1 MEGLIFGIL
10 RYVTAAW
17 DPYRQNQM
25 EKLKADLSREVR
37 FIKRYYDYNT
47 RVSKLKKSLS
57 SELVRERR
65 KSHRVQIFQK
75 LVYNDI
81 TLPVPP
87 YYNPSIRETTNHSTS
102 LFIQR
107 SVVHHDYDKYSFF
120 PRTKRD
126 LNCLLPETRA
136 INYSA
141 FCRAKL
147 SKIISFECSDHLNY
161 KFYLIFYLYLYFCF
175 LTLLDV

>member
-87 YYNPSIRETTNHSTS
+87 YYNLSIRETRNHSTN
-102 LFIQR
+102 LFIQ
-107 SVVHHDYDKYSFF
+107 
-120 PRTKRD
+120 
-126 LNCLLPETRA
+126 
-136 INYSA
+136 
-141 FCRAKL
+141 
-147 SKIISFECSDHLNY
+147 
-161 KFYLIFYLYLYFCF
+161 
-175 LTLLDV
+175 

>member
-1 MEGLIFGIL
+1 M
-10 RYVTAAW
+10 
-17 DPYRQNQM
+17 
-25 EKLKADLSREVR
+25 R

-47 RVSKLKKSLS
+47 RVSKLKTSLS
-57 SELVRERR
+57 SELLRERR
-65 KSHRVQIFQK
+65 ESHRVQIFQK

-87 YYNPSIRETTNHSTS
+87 YYNPSVKETRNHPTN

-147 SKIISFECSDHLNY
+147 SKIIWSFLLRVAII
-161 KFYLIFYLYLYFCF
+161 LITIFLYFILYLYFCF

>member
-1 MEGLIFGIL
+1 M
-10 RYVTAAW
+10 
-17 DPYRQNQM
+17 
-25 EKLKADLSREVR
+25 R
-37 FIKRYYDYNT
+37 FIKRYHDYST
-47 RVSKLKKSLS
+47 RVSKLKRSLS
-57 SELVRERR
+57 SELLRKRR

-87 YYNPSIRETTNHSTS
+87 YNNPSVRETRNHSTN

-141 FCRAKL
+141 FCWAKL
-147 SKIISFECSDHLNY
+147 SNSIWSFLLSVAII
-161 KFYLIFYLYLYFCF
+161 LITNFVYFILYLYLYFCF